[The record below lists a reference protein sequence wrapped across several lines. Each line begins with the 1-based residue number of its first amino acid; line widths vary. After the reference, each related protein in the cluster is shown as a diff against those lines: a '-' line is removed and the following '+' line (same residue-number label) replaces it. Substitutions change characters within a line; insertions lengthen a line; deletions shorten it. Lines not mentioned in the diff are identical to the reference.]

1 MAEIII
7 KAKTTQGRI
16 SKKTYE
22 KVLIENR
29 DARTILKYSL
39 GRQNLEQ
46 DVNTND
52 IDIYIEYRYEG
63 IEEAESIFKDIV
75 INDGIVVLAELYPDE
90 FRGSS
95 PALYRFAE
103 LKAKQFG
110 QSGETIRNTFLNSL
124 AEKARELDGDNHRP
138 TFHSNPMGV
147 GINGNGLVEF
157 LSVFDIVFDTDY
169 VRLYKLAEEIAN
181 NRIAS
186 RTNCAMTSKDKPGYK
201 FI

>member
-75 INDGIVVLAELYPDE
+75 INDGIVVLAELYPD
-90 FRGSS
+90 
-95 PALYRFAE
+95 
-103 LKAKQFG
+103 
-110 QSGETIRNTFLNSL
+110 
-124 AEKARELDGDNHRP
+124 
-138 TFHSNPMGV
+138 
-147 GINGNGLVEF
+147 
-157 LSVFDIVFDTDY
+157 
-169 VRLYKLAEEIAN
+169 
-181 NRIAS
+181 
-186 RTNCAMTSKDKPGYK
+186 
-201 FI
+201 